1 MKQSTDIGTMVH
13 ESLEN
18 YLNGK
23 DWNNFTDD
31 QNGTM
36 AYKITNKFINGPI
49 NKSNFLDKKFLGMTE
64 YISKKFNVKK
74 NAMLIYN
81 KELSVCPLTTHLPIK
96 FVSKKISKSLI
107 LEKVILINNF

>member
-31 QNGTM
+31 QNGVM
-36 AYKITNKFINGPI
+36 AYKITNKFIDIGI
-49 NKSNFLDKKFLGMTE
+49 
-64 YISKKFNVKK
+64 
-74 NAMLIYN
+74 
-81 KELSVCPLTTHLPIK
+81 
-96 FVSKKISKSLI
+96 
-107 LEKVILINNF
+107 